1 MQYFCLVFFKVFLCD
16 NYTCIIIIGGIN
28 IFEISK
34 YKKSNVKISIRLP
47 ENMNE
52 MLKKIAKKENMSFN
66 NVIVSCIQNSLD
78 EMELD
83 KYKNVDI
90 YDDKELKV

>member
-1 MQYFCLVFFKVFLCD
+1 M
-16 NYTCIIIIGGIN
+16 
-28 IFEISK
+28 FEISK

-90 YDDKELKV
+90 YNDTELKV